1 MASTFESDNCKL
13 CKIINFK
20 LTICRPHRA
29 RLFTECALCFSL
41 SIYLYLSLSP
51 SRSSC
56 VCVPRWLSRWSPTY
70 NSSGSSSSGCSCRRS
85 SSMPRS
91 DAGSFMH
98 CTKLATPG
106 CAHIY
111 TLSHT
116 HTHTYK
122 CVCVCATQTGW
133 HGRAQADLKQKMSN
147 FVIYYPNPV
156 SVSDSFGCLASA
168 GGLPKSFVTHCV

>member
-1 MASTFESDNCKL
+1 MKLHPRNTQKARYTQRDRDRDMGERETEACSVACTFESDNCKL

-51 SRSSC
+51 SLSSC

-106 CAHIY
+106 CAH
-111 TLSHT
+111 T
-116 HTHTYK
+116 HTHTI
-122 CVCVCATQTGW
+122 TE
-133 HGRAQADLKQKMSN
+133 
-147 FVIYYPNPV
+147 
-156 SVSDSFGCLASA
+156 
-168 GGLPKSFVTHCV
+168 THTHTCIHSYI